1 MKNNRVSLFH
11 AAKPSVIN
19 SNDMLTPNVIRNPSH
34 NANGCLNRLTPKQL
48 LLLKLTTIFLL
59 IAGVTMLAIFTPVYM
74 LVIRRFI
81 SQSSFTNMTASICS
95 TTTCIGK
102 ETPYHSSIVT
112 SVYLFDGSVNDLT
125 GYGTATLLGL
135 SAP

>member
-1 MKNNRVSLFH
+1 
-11 AAKPSVIN
+11 
-19 SNDMLTPNVIRNPSH
+19 
-34 NANGCLNRLTPKQL
+34 
-48 LLLKLTTIFLL
+48 
-59 IAGVTMLAIFTPVYM
+59 MLAIFTPVYM